1 MRPFGMLLAEDLTQ
15 LDEILLVL
23 FDARLQKYVLL
34 WHVWVLFINDSH
46 GVLARLAELFLLALG
61 NDFLLVS
68 FAVLSGTLHNS

>member
-46 GVLARLAELFLLALG
+46 GVLARLAELFLLVMG

>member
-34 WHVWVLFINDSH
+34 WHVWVLFVNHSH